1 MTAATDKRDRGDK
14 LAARRGT
21 GPSGGGVSNRIRR
34 NGVATPWLFLSVALV
49 VTILFSIVPFL
60 QTIMYSFTNARRLG
74 SWKFVGLDNF
84 IEMAHDERFWT
95 ALQNSAL
102 YVVVVMPAMV
112 FLPLLLALLV
122 QKQVPFIAVF
132 RTGYYVPVIV
142 SMVAAGIMWQ
152 WMLDSRGMV
161 NSLLQALGW
170 ITSPVPFLT
179 DRWLL
184 LISSMIVTIWKGVG
198 YYMVIYLAALT
209 NIPTDLYEAASIDGA
224 GAWHQFWSVTIPG
237 VRNTMVLIAALS
249 SVAAFRVFNEV
260 YILTGGSGGIG
271 GKDMTMTMLIMRE
284 GTGLTARTG
293 YASAL
298 SIIMFFILG
307 ILTAVEF
314 YFQNKGDD

>member
-112 FLPLLLALLV
+112 FLPLL
-122 QKQVPFIAVF
+122 
-132 RTGYYVPVIV
+132 
-142 SMVAAGIMWQ
+142 
-152 WMLDSRGMV
+152 DSRGMV

-249 SVAAFRVFNEV
+249 SVAAFRVFTEIYVLSNN
-260 YILTGGSGGIG
+260 TAGIG
-271 GKDMTMTMLIMRE
+271 GKGMTMVMLIQRE
-284 GTGLTARTG
+284 GTGLDAQVG
-293 YASAL
+293 YSSAISLVMFLITVGLMIASL
-298 SIIMFFILG
+298 RMQM
-307 ILTAVEF
+307 E
-314 YFQNKGDD
+314 DE

>member
-14 LAARRGT
+14 IAARRGANQ
-21 GPSGGGVSNRIRR
+21 SGGGITSRIRR

-49 VTILFSIVPFL
+49 VTILFSIVPFF
-60 QTIMYSFTNARRLG
+60 QTVIYAFTNARRLG
-74 SWKFVGLDNF
+74 SWKFVGLGNF
-84 IEMAHDERFWT
+84 INMAQDERFWI

-102 YVVVVMPAMV
+102 YVIVVMPMMV

-132 RTGYYVPVIV
+132 RTGYYVPVII

-170 ITSPVPFLT
+170 ITSPIPFLT

-184 LISSMIVTIWKGVG
+184 LISSMVVTIWKGVG

-224 GAWHQFWSVTIPG
+224 GTWHQFWNVTIPG

-249 SVAAFRVFNEV
+249 SVAAFRVFTEIYVLSNN
-260 YILTGGSGGIG
+260 TAGIG
-271 GKDMTMTMLIMRE
+271 GKSMTMVMLIQRE
-284 GTGLTARTG
+284 GTGLDAQVG
-293 YASAL
+293 YSSAISLVMFLITVGLMVASL
-298 SIIMFFILG
+298 RMQM
-307 ILTAVEF
+307 ED
-314 YFQNKGDD
+314 Q

>member
-1 MTAATDKRDRGDK
+1 MTAATDKKERGDK
-14 LAARRGT
+14 LAVRRGT
-21 GPSGGGVSNRIRR
+21 ATSDGVVSSRIRR
-34 NGVATPWLFLSVALV
+34 NGPATPWFFLSAALV
-49 VTILFSIVPFL
+49 VTILFSIVPFF
-60 QTIMYSFTNARRLG
+60 QTVVYAFTNARRLG
-74 SWKFVGLDNF
+74 SWDFVALQNF
-84 IEMAHDERFWT
+84 VKMAQDERFWIS
-95 ALQNSAL
+95 LQNSTL

-132 RTGYYVPVIV
+132 RTGYYVPVII
-142 SMVAAGIMWQ
+142 SMVAGGIMWQ

-170 ITSPVPFLT
+170 ITSPIPFLT

-224 GAWHQFWSVTIPG
+224 GTWHQFWNVTIPG

-249 SVAAFRVFNEV
+249 SVAAFRVFTEIYVLSNN
-260 YILTGGSGGIG
+260 TAGIG
-271 GKDMTMTMLIMRE
+271 GKSMTMVMLIQRE
-284 GTGLTARTG
+284 GTGLDAQVG
-293 YASAL
+293 YSSAISL
-298 SIIMFFILG
+298 VMFLITVGLMVVS
-307 ILTAVEF
+307 LRMQMED
-314 YFQNKGDD
+314 Q

>member
-84 IEMAHDERFWT
+84 IEMAHDELFWT

-249 SVAAFRVFNEV
+249 SVAAFRVFTEIYVLSNN
-260 YILTGGSGGIG
+260 TAGIG
-271 GKDMTMTMLIMRE
+271 GKGMTMVMLIQRE
-284 GTGLTARTG
+284 GTGLDAQVG
-293 YASAL
+293 YSSAISLVMFLITVGLMIASL
-298 SIIMFFILG
+298 RMQM
-307 ILTAVEF
+307 E
-314 YFQNKGDD
+314 DE